1 MRRTAQRRNM
11 AGGEQELARL
21 KQARVFFCD
30 GPGSGFP
37 LIKGMQASGLRI
49 VARLDVRFLG
59 IGLLLG
65 LISCDPVR
73 SEVGAVLDTGGGSTS
88 KGGGNSVSAAGS
100 TGAAGTP
107 STAGGVTAAA
117 PAGSPIYTRAERLTN
132 SQFAHAAID
141 ILGLPAETDLQSDF
155 EPAVLGTTDFSN
167 NEYLLVADARAVTAF
182 EVAAEKAASLATGSA
197 EALARLY
204 TGTDADGF
212 VRQLG
217 RRAFRRPISDDEA
230 ERYTAIFA
238 RGEELY
244 GAGFA
249 NGAALVIR
257 AMLQSPS
264 FLYRTELGPVGEP
277 LSDYE
282 IASKL
287 SFWLLDTT
295 PSDALLADA
304 AAGKLGDADY
314 LVSVAGA
321 MLEQPAATEVMRTF
335 HRELYQVDLLDD
347 VVKDNALV
355 PYWTSAV
362 NAEAKAAS
370 LSFFDHIFDEG
381 LGLRD
386 ILTSTRGFVG
396 PLLAPLY
403 GQSAPAKLEERELGS
418 ARRGYFTQVPL
429 LMRDGHNADPYT
441 IQRAVRLA
449 LNVLCLPLPAPP
461 PTIGP
466 LPEQQPNQTNRQKL
480 EMETATC
487 GGECH
492 QTMNPLGLAFEG
504 FDGMGVARDFD
515 RGQPVDASGSFA
527 FSSGVSSFADAA
539 ELMTKLADDD
549 LPYACYG
556 RKLASY
562 GLQRNI
568 VEDDQDLITTLA
580 DASRAG
586 STKDAVLALVGDP
599 SFRLRE
605 KDSP

>member
-1 MRRTAQRRNM
+1 M
-11 AGGEQELARL
+11 
-21 KQARVFFCD
+21 
-30 GPGSGFP
+30 
-37 LIKGMQASGLRI
+37 
-49 VARLDVRFLG
+49 
-59 IGLLLG
+59 
-65 LISCDPVR
+65 R

-141 ILGLPAETDLQSDF
+141 ILGLPAETDLQRDF
-155 EPAVLGTTDFSN
+155 DPPVLGTTDFSN
-167 NEYLLVADARAVTAF
+167 NEHLLVTDPRAFTAF
-182 EVAAEKAASLATGSA
+182 EAAAETAASLATGSS

-204 TGTDADGF
+204 AGTDADGF

-217 RRAFRRPISDDEA
+217 HRAFRRPISDDEA
-230 ERYTAIFA
+230 ERYAAIFA

-257 AMLQSPS
+257 AMLESPS

-295 PSDALLADA
+295 PSDALLEDA

-314 LVSVAGA
+314 LVSVASA
-321 MLEQPAATEVMRTF
+321 MLEQPAATQVMRTF
-335 HRELYQVDLLDD
+335 HRELYQVDLLDN
-347 VVKDNALV
+347 VVKDSALV
-355 PYWTSAV
+355 PDWTSDV
-362 NAEAKAAS
+362 NAEAKQAS
-370 LSFFDHIFDEG
+370 FSFFDRIFDDG

-386 ILTSTRGFVG
+386 ILTSTRGFLG
-396 PLLAPLY
+396 PRLAPLY
-403 GQSAPAKLEERELGS
+403 GQKAPSKLEERELGPQ
-418 ARRGYFTQVPL
+418 RKGYFSQVPL
-429 LMRDGHNADPYT
+429 LLLAGRNDEPAT

-449 LNVLCLPLPAPP
+449 TRVLCLQLPP
-461 PTIGP
+461 PPVSVPPSSPDAEP
-466 LPEQQPNQTNRQKL
+466 LQTNRQRL
-480 EMETATC
+480 TSETNTC
-487 GGECH
+487 GGACH
-492 QTMNPLGLAFEG
+492 QTLDPLGLAFEE
-504 FDGMGVARDFD
+504 FDGMGVARELDH
-515 RGQPVDASGSFA
+515 GQPVDASGSFA
-527 FSSGVSSFADAA
+527 FSSGMSSFADAA

-556 RKLASY
+556 QKLASY
-562 GLQRNI
+562 GLQRDI
-568 VEDDQDLITTLA
+568 VEDDQELIGSLA
-580 DASRAG
+580 AASRAG